1 MPKLTPLEQ
10 QHKKQRHSLL
20 VLCNRISSAFN
31 FKQIPTWGD
40 VFKMEGMSSTEIQNA
55 FPEEQHKAVMWPE
68 LKKHLEE
75 LKMRLELEIG
85 RSVNGEIKPAEKDE
99 SPLATVSISDA
110 ISEAEND
117 GNKADPVVAP
127 MPPAAAFKEQ
137 NKEPTE
143 ALTSD
148 NDYGLHPSPNEIAFH
163 FWFQKKLIKEIWD
176 GIIVHDMHGQ
186 LILSSTGTGKTF
198 MAAGL
203 IRRLLDIKFA
213 DDKTYGHV
221 KYLYVTRASIVEQ
234 TKRVFKKFYNIGIR
248 DSVEILNIEQL
259 RSRAGQLWIKEE
271 IKIIGGE
278 EAVEYKWRK
287 MVNPVV
293 ILWDEC
299 QALKN
304 PGSIQHQIGASAN
317 DIESDIY
324 QVFISATPFT
334 RVSEAK
340 CFAVSTRKDISK
352 MLGLPHGAQL
362 SNSTWPTYASSI
374 AYPSPPTDYNEAA
387 VERLTKD
394 LDPYIKRVRGVRPQ
408 FDAIN
413 GIEMIHFE
421 TKEEEKYYLDTEE
434 RYMRKKAKLQEDIDS
449 GKLSGG
455 GIWPLVLLNERC
467 MAAELCR
474 APHIAKK
481 MFHAVQEGYAAVSAD
496 KYKATIIK
504 AVQILIEK
512 YGVSRDQI
520 SLIWGGG
527 QTKLTK
533 KQSTALEIQGK
544 AEKLADAGYTVDQ
557 IMKMLDI
564 TEEDLVAAM
573 AREEA
578 LENIDPAMRLGPQ
591 SPEER
596 QSEIDRFQS
605 GKTLYCFYTF
615 KAGGVGLSL
624 HHTDEFTR
632 EKVRHKP
639 NGYAVI
645 EDIPNIPV
653 RPRINFVAPTYS
665 AIELVQGLG
674 RCPRLTSL
682 SNTIQRLIFYANT
695 VETDVA
701 RIVSAKL
708 RCLSKVV
715 RMREA
720 WNDIIVGSAKVED
733 HISNTKDMIDN
744 PDELTG
750 ADEEEDE

>member
-1 MPKLTPLEQ
+1 M
-10 QHKKQRHSLL
+10 
-20 VLCNRISSAFN
+20 
-31 FKQIPTWGD
+31 
-40 VFKMEGMSSTEIQNA
+40 
-55 FPEEQHKAVMWPE
+55 
-68 LKKHLEE
+68 
-75 LKMRLELEIG
+75 
-85 RSVNGEIKPAEKDE
+85 
-99 SPLATVSISDA
+99 
-110 ISEAEND
+110 
-117 GNKADPVVAP
+117 
-127 MPPAAAFKEQ
+127 
-137 NKEPTE
+137 
-143 ALTSD
+143 
-148 NDYGLHPSPNEIAFH
+148 
-163 FWFQKKLIKEIWD
+163 
-176 GIIVHDMHGQ
+176 
-186 LILSSTGTGKTF
+186 
-198 MAAGL
+198 
-203 IRRLLDIKFA
+203 
-213 DDKTYGHV
+213 
-221 KYLYVTRASIVEQ
+221 
-234 TKRVFKKFYNIGIR
+234 
-248 DSVEILNIEQL
+248 
-259 RSRAGQLWIKEE
+259 
-271 IKIIGGE
+271 
-278 EAVEYKWRK
+278 
-287 MVNPVV
+287 
-293 ILWDEC
+293 
-299 QALKN
+299 
-304 PGSIQHQIGASAN
+304 
-317 DIESDIY
+317 
-324 QVFISATPFT
+324 
-334 RVSEAK
+334 
-340 CFAVSTRKDISK
+340 
-352 MLGLPHGAQL
+352 
-362 SNSTWPTYASSI
+362 
-374 AYPSPPTDYNEAA
+374 
-387 VERLTKD
+387 
-394 LDPYIKRVRGVRPQ
+394 
-408 FDAIN
+408 
-413 GIEMIHFE
+413 
-421 TKEEEKYYLDTEE
+421 
-434 RYMRKKAKLQEDIDS
+434 
-449 GKLSGG
+449 
-455 GIWPLVLLNERC
+455 
-467 MAAELCR
+467 CR

-481 MFHAVQEGYAAVSAD
+481 MYHAVQEGYAAVSAD

-504 AVQILIEK
+504 AVQMLIEK

-557 IMKMLDI
+557 IMKMLNI

-682 SNTIQRLIFYANT
+682 SNTQRLIFYANT

-720 WNDIIVGSAKVED
+720 WNDVIVGTASVES
-733 HISNTKDMIDN
+733 HIKNTKDTVDD
-744 PDELTG
+744 PDALTG